1 MAETNNMER
10 PTGSA
15 NDDVIAIVL
24 AAGRSKRFG
33 SDKRLVSLAGGDT
46 LLSQTLSVVLPNFPY
61 TYLVI
66 KAEDDPQ
73 ALLSLTYLNQ
83 VQVLRAPHAD
93 CGLGSSL
100 ADAFHRLQD
109 ARGLAAAIFLGDM
122 PWLLPATCQ
131 KLIALATAENIVR
144 PRYKGQVGHPVIF
157 GRNFWPEL
165 RQVKGEGGAREL
177 FKHHI
182 QHCIWVDVDDPG
194 VTLDIDYPGDLLP
207 KGIAPN

>member
-1 MAETNNMER
+1 MER

-46 LLSQTLSVVLPNFPY
+46 LLSQTLSVVLPNFPH

-66 KAEDDPQ
+66 KSEDDPK
-73 ALLSLTYLNQ
+73 ALLSRTYLQQ
-83 VQVLRAPHAD
+83 VTILRAPHAD

-100 ADAFHRLQD
+100 ADAFQVLQD
-109 ARGLAAAIFLGDM
+109 AHGLAAAIFLGDM
-122 PWLLPATCQ
+122 PWLWPATCQ
-131 KLIALATAENIVR
+131 NLIAVATAENIVR

-157 GRNFWPEL
+157 GHNFWPEL
-165 RQVKGEGGAREL
+165 EQISGEEGARVL
-177 FKHHI
+177 FKRCI
-182 QHCIWVDVDDPG
+182 QHCVWVDVDDPG
-194 VTLDIDYPGDLLP
+194 VTLDIDYRGDLQKRGREL
-207 KGIAPN
+207 AHE

>member
-46 LLSQTLSVVLPNFPY
+46 LLSQTLSVVLPNFPH

-66 KAEDDPQ
+66 KSEDDPK
-73 ALLSLTYLNQ
+73 ALLSRTYLQQ
-83 VQVLRAPHAD
+83 VTILRAPHAD

-100 ADAFHRLQD
+100 ADAFHRLRD
-109 ARGLAAAIFLGDM
+109 AHGLAAAIFLGDM

-131 KLIALATAENIVR
+131 NLIAVATAENIVR
-144 PRYKGQVGHPVIF
+144 PRYKGQAGHPVIF
-157 GRNFWPEL
+157 GRNFWSEL

-182 QHCIWVDVDDPG
+182 QHCIWVDVDDAG
-194 VTLDIDYPGDLLP
+194 VTLDIDYPGDLQKIGLS
-207 KGIAPN
+207 